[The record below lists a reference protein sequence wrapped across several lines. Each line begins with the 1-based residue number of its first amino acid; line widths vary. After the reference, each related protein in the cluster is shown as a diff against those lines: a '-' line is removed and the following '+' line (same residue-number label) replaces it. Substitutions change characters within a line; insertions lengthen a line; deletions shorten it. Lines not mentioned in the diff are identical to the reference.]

1 MFSDT
6 NDFKE
11 RWMYHKDEREIE
23 VWMQYLS
30 QQCQYY
36 QASEIYQQIGRI
48 GGGKFAEVFEA
59 KHKLSGQACAVKKID
74 KSKLNAK
81 EKQFL
86 RNELQII
93 SMIRHPYVVEI
104 RDVYESKRWIF
115 ISMECVK
122 GGELFNYLD

>member
-1 MFSDT
+1 M
-6 NDFKE
+6 
-11 RWMYHKDEREIE
+11 
-23 VWMQYLS
+23 
-30 QQCQYY
+30 
-36 QASEIYQQIGRI
+36 
-48 GGGKFAEVFEA
+48 FEA